1 MSTPSAD
8 EIKKKVSRSNQSW
21 ARWVAIAIAVIGTG
35 IGIYF
40 WQQPKEVVINYRTE
54 AVELGDV
61 VTRANATGTLEPTRV
76 VTVGAEVSGRIAN
89 VLVEA
94 NDEVK
99 AGQTL
104 AVFDA
109 TTLESQITLAKARV
123 NSSSASIRSVQAGY
137 DSSKLELERTRTL
150 VDRGVV
156 PRAELDAM
164 ITTEARSRADLDRAR
179 AEAAQA
185 RANLEEMQLNLEK
198 ADIVSPID
206 GVVLTR
212 TVEPGQTV
220 ASSLQAPEL
229 FVIAESL
236 TRMTLRVW
244 IDEADVGVVQ
254 AGQEAS
260 FEVSAWPG
268 KKFSAVVEKLNLSP
282 TQTDNVVTYAAELSV
297 DNSEQLLRPGM
308 TANAAIVT
316 GKRENV
322 LRVPNS
328 ALRFRPPTE
337 DAASEGSPLLAA
349 PRWRRGGNATSTTSV
364 GGKGTVYVLRGGQ
377 AQMLELT
384 MGRTDGR
391 FTEVIE
397 GELEPGDEIITGIKR
412 GEENDPSAKRAK

>member
-8 EIKKKVSRSNQSW
+8 EIKKKVTRSSQGW

-40 WQQPKEVVINYRTE
+40 WQKPKEAVINYQTE

-123 NSSSASIRSVQAGY
+123 NSSSASIRSVQASY

-150 VDRGVV
+150 VERGVV
-156 PRAELDAM
+156 PRAELDSM
-164 ITTEARSRADLDRAR
+164 ITSEARSRAELDRAR

-244 IDEADVGVVQ
+244 IDEADIGVVQ
-254 AGQEAS
+254 AGQEAN

-268 KKFSAVVEKLNLSP
+268 KKFTAVVEKLNLSP

-337 DAASEGSPLLAA
+337 DTASEGSPLLAA
-349 PRWRRGGNATSTTSV
+349 PRFRRGGNATSTTSV
-364 GGKGTVYVLRGGQ
+364 GGKGTVYVLRAGQ

-391 FTEVIE
+391 FTEVID

-412 GEENDPSAKRAK
+412 SEEGSTGTRAK

>member
-8 EIKKKVSRSNQSW
+8 EIKKKVTRSSQGW

-40 WQQPKEVVINYRTE
+40 WQKPKEVIINYRTE

-61 VTRANATGTLEPTRV
+61 ITRASATGTLEPTRV

-137 DSSKLELERTRTL
+137 ESSKLELERTRTL
-150 VDRGVV
+150 VERGVV
-156 PRAELDAM
+156 PRAELDSM

-236 TRMTLRVW
+236 SKMTLRVW

-254 AGQEAS
+254 AGQEAN

-268 KKFSAVVEKLNLSP
+268 KKFTAIVEKLNLSP

-364 GGKGTVYVLRGGQ
+364 GGKGTVYVLREGQ

-391 FTEVIE
+391 FTEVID

-412 GEENDPSAKRAK
+412 SEESSTGTRAK

>member
-123 NSSSASIRSVQAGY
+123 NSSSASIRSVQASY

-150 VDRGVV
+150 VERGVV
-156 PRAELDAM
+156 PRAELDSM
-164 ITTEARSRADLDRAR
+164 ITSEARSRAELDRAR

>member
-8 EIKKKVSRSNQSW
+8 EIKKKVTRSSQGW

-35 IGIYF
+35 IGVYF
-40 WQQPKEVVINYRTE
+40 WQKPKEVIINYRTE
-54 AVELGDV
+54 VVELGDV
-61 VTRANATGTLEPTRV
+61 ITRASATGTLEPTRV

-150 VDRGVV
+150 VERGVV
-156 PRAELDAM
+156 PRAELDSM

-236 TRMTLRVW
+236 SKMTLRVW

-254 AGQEAS
+254 AGQEAN

-268 KKFSAVVEKLNLSP
+268 KKFTAVVEKLNLSP
-282 TQTDNVVTYAAELSV
+282 TQTDNVVTYAAELRV
-297 DNSEQLLRPGM
+297 DNSEKLLRPGM

-349 PRWRRGGNATSTTSV
+349 PRWGRGGNATSTTSV

-397 GELEPGDEIITGIKR
+397 GELEPGDEIITGIMR
-412 GEENDPSAKRAK
+412 SEESSTSTRAK